1 MYAPEV
7 QIQKHIPKWTKTNM
21 QGLLQWPGNCRSHV
35 GKAFLTE
42 AHLAGSTVGMGGCEG
57 P

>member
-21 QGLLQWPGNCRSHV
+21 QGLPQWPGTCRSHV
-35 GKAFLTE
+35 GKGFLTE